1 MSFTKPTR
9 MPKFVLV
16 LMIRNEEKILLRCLE
31 AAAAIADAFCICDTG
46 STDASCEI
54 ATEFLKTHD
63 GCLTHEPWK
72 DFGYNRTV
80 SFRNAQSYLSKTGW
94 DLPNTYGLLL
104 DADMVFVQ
112 GSLKTQPLDHEG
124 YTIIQKAG
132 ALEYPNTRL
141 VRMDYAW
148 SCRGVTHEY
157 WDGPT
162 KALPTSVCFI
172 DDRNDGGC
180 KSDKFERDLRLLE
193 QGLIDEPTNG
203 RYMFYLA
210 QTYNGVGKLKEC
222 IAMYKKRIAIGG
234 WEEELWYSHYMIG
247 KSWLALKNIPK
258 FEQWMLMAYARRPTR
273 AEPIYQLAKYFR
285 ENSQHH
291 KAYHYTQVGLGI
303 PLSDDMLFVE
313 TDVYTG
319 LFEYE
324 ATILL
329 YYIGQNARG
338 LDTSIKYMLSDRP
351 HRDNVY
357 GNLPFYIKALDYPSK
372 AHPIPRDVF
381 GEDYHPTSVSVFVH
395 EGKVVH
401 NVRFVNYVIQPQTGS
416 YLMKE
421 DGVVRDNSTVRTQ
434 NAFYNPATGE
444 FVKMRDES
452 VQLARKP
459 GAHIVGLEDVR
470 VYRSKNGT
478 LCCTATTW
486 EYTDKIR
493 IFQATYNPVQ
503 GLYSDCRILDSPG
516 NQECEKNWLA
526 IDGTDHIIYGWN
538 PLRVGTI
545 HNTELVIHTE
555 HKTPWYFTHFRGS
568 AVAFQPPQ
576 YPGETWA
583 LVHTVEYCQPR
594 KYFHLFVRLGADFK
608 PKMISRP
615 FVFRAKTIEYCIG
628 CVPDP
633 AFTTLTCVF
642 STMDDNPR
650 IMEIPVEDLD
660 WIQT

>member
-1 MSFTKPTR
+1 MR
-9 MPKFVLV
+9 FVLV
-16 LMIRNEEKILLRCLE
+16 LMIRNEEKILRRCLE
-31 AAAAIADAFCICDTG
+31 AVSDIVDAFCICDTG
-46 STDASCEI
+46 STDKSCAI

-72 DFGYNRTV
+72 DFGHNRTV
-80 SFRNAQSYLSKTGW
+80 SFKNAQAYLKATGW
-94 DLPNTYGLLL
+94 DLADTYGLLL
-104 DADMVFVQ
+104 DADMVFVK
-112 GSLKTQPLDHEG
+112 GNLKTTPLDREG
-124 YTIIQKAG
+124 YTVIQKAG
-132 ALEYPNTRL
+132 TLEYPNTRL

-162 KALPTSVCFI
+162 GSLPSSVCFI

-210 QTYNGVGKLKEC
+210 QTYNAVGKLKEC
-222 IAMYKKRIAIGG
+222 IAMYKRRIAIGG

-273 AEPIYQLAKYFR
+273 AESVYQLARYFR
-285 ENSQHH
+285 EDSQHH
-291 KAYHYTQVGLGI
+291 KAYHYVQIGLSI
-303 PLSDDMLFVE
+303 PMTSDALFVE
-313 TDVYTG
+313 TDVYKG

-324 ATILL
+324 ATILM
-329 YYIGQNARG
+329 YYIGQCRRG
-338 LDTSIKYMLSDRP
+338 LEVSVKYLLADRP
-351 HRDNVY
+351 NQDNVY
-357 GNLPFYIKALDYPSK
+357 GNMPFYIEPLGYPSK
-372 AHPIPRDVF
+372 AHPIERDLF
-381 GEDYHPTSVSVFVH
+381 GEDYHPTSVSIYVH
-395 EGKVVH
+395 EGKVLH
-401 NVRFVNYVIQPQTGS
+401 NVRFVNYTINPQTGS

-421 DGVVRDNSTVRTQ
+421 NGVTRENSTVRTQ

-444 FVKMRDES
+444 TVKMRDDS
-452 VQLARKP
+452 VLLERKP

-470 VYRSKNGT
+470 VYSSKNGT

-493 IFQATYNPVQ
+493 IFQSKYDPVQ
-503 GLYSDCRILDSPG
+503 GLYSDCRILNSPG
-516 NQECEKNWLA
+516 KQDCEKNWLP
-526 IDGTDHIIYGWN
+526 INGTDDVIYGWN
-538 PLRVGTI
+538 PLQVGTLRD
-545 HNTELVIHTE
+545 EDLVIHTQHE
-555 HKTPWYFTHFRGS
+555 TPWYFKHIRGS
-568 AVAFQPPQ
+568 AVAYQPPQ

-583 LVHTVEYCQPR
+583 LVHTVEYTQPR
-594 KYFHLFVRLGADFK
+594 KYFHLFVRLGQDYK
-608 PKMISRP
+608 PKSISRP

-628 CVPDP
+628 CMPDP
-633 AFTTLTCVF
+633 SFTTLTCIF

-650 IMEIPVEDLD
+650 SLDIPVASLE
-660 WIQT
+660 WIQV